1 MSSSGRGDVEAIE
14 AVSSYAKSP
23 VDVGQFETQEVSG
36 KQWETSVPLGNSV
49 TRISIFYMCTLCCNR
64 FLRIIY
70 IYMIY

>member
-49 TRISIFYMCTLCCNR
+49 TRISIFYVCTLCYLQYLAIA
-64 FLRIIY
+64 F
-70 IYMIY
+70 